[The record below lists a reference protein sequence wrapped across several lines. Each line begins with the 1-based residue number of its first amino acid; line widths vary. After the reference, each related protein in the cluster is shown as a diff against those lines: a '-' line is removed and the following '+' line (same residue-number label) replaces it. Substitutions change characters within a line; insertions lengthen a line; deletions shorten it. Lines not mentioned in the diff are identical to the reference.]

1 MKIQI
6 NSSTKLIAIQQ
17 AFQDYF
23 PFLKLEFYGK
33 GHQPGEGNSNATHL
47 NLQYSF
53 KELNIDLNNFD
64 WEFESSNTVS
74 ELEESFYNKTGISA
88 QVFRKSGISWLQTI
102 VTDSWT
108 LEQQNTRGK
117 ESTQELPK
125 EEQEDYHEQE

>member
-1 MKIQI
+1 MKIAYVVGDDDPNDPDPDLDI
-6 NSSTKLIAIQQ
+6 
-17 AFQDYF
+17 
-23 PFLKLEFYGK
+23 PFVE
-33 GHQPGEGNSNATHL
+33 NAA
-47 NLQYSF
+47 

-117 ESTQELPK
+117 ESTHELPK